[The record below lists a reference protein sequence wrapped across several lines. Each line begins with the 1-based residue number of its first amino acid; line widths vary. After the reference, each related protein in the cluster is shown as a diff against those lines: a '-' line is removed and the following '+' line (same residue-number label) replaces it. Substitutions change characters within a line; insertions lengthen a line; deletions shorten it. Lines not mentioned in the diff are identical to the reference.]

1 MTISFNQI
9 PAGIRVPLF
18 YAEFDNSRAV
28 QGSPSQPHKVLM
40 IGTKLAA
47 GTVAALVPSLI
58 TSIEQAQEYFGVG
71 SLLADMAETFLKGN
85 KTQPLTCVALDE
97 NVAGVKATGKITFT
111 GTPTKA
117 GTASFMIGGR
127 NIQIA
132 VSLVSTPTT
141 IAAALV
147 AAINAETRCLVS
159 AVVNGVNAFEVDLT
173 AKSKGEHG
181 NEIDVRHSYFAGEA
195 LPAGIAAAIT
205 AMNGGTANP
214 DVDSVW
220 TVVGD
225 TQYLSMVSP
234 YTDSQN
240 IGKME
245 AELANRFGPLTMNDG
260 YAHYGK
266 RGSLSTLLALGDSR
280 NSQFTVI
287 MASLGPSSPWQF
299 AAALAA
305 QVAASAEIDPARPFQ
320 TLPMVGILAPKES
333 ELFTLQERDLLLHD
347 GISTFIVDSGSNVLV
362 EGVITTFQENA
373 FGSPDTS
380 YLYLNTPL
388 TLSLLRFQAKARITS
403 KYGRHK
409 LANDGTRFG
418 AGQAIVTPN
427 VIKAEFIALFR
438 EWEEAGLVEGFDQF
452 KSELIVERNAS
463 NPNRLDV
470 LLPPD
475 LVNQLIVV
483 GTKIQFLL

>member
-9 PAGIRVPLF
+9 PAGLRVPLF

-28 QGSPSQPHKVLM
+28 QGSPTQPHKVLM
-40 IGTKLAA
+40 IGQRRSA
-47 GTVAALVPSLI
+47 GTVLEKVPTLV
-58 TSIEQAQEYFGVG
+58 TSIEQAQQFFGIG
-71 SLLADMAETFLKGN
+71 SVLADMAETFLKGN
-85 KTQPLTCVALDE
+85 RSQALTCVALDDLL
-97 NVAGVKATGKITFT
+97 AGVAATGKIAFT

-117 GTASFMIGGR
+117 GVLSFMIGGR
-127 NIQIA
+127 NVQIA
-132 VSLVSTPTT
+132 VSTSSTPASLATAL
-141 IAAALV
+141 AAA
-147 AAINAETRCLVS
+147 IQAETRCVAS
-159 AVVNGVNAFEVDLT
+159 AAVNGTNNFEVDLT
-173 AKSKGEHG
+173 AKNKGTHG
-181 NEIDVRHSYFAGEA
+181 NEIDVRHSYFDGESVPTG
-195 LPAGIAAAIT
+195 LTVTIT
-205 AMNGGTANP
+205 AFSGGAGNP
-214 DVDSVW
+214 DVDGVW
-220 TVVGD
+220 PVIGD
-225 TQYLSMVSP
+225 VQYLSIVSAF
-234 YTDSQN
+234 TDAQN
-240 IGKME
+240 IGKVE
-245 AELANRFGPLTMNDG
+245 AELTSRFGPLKMNDG
-260 YAHYGK
+260 YGLYGK
-266 RGSLSTLLALGDSR
+266 RGTLSELLTLGDSR
-280 NSQFTVI
+280 NSQFTTI

-320 TLPMVGILAPKES
+320 TLPMVGIFAPKQS
-333 ELFTLQERDLLLHD
+333 ELFTLEERDLLLHD
-347 GISTFIVDSGSNVLV
+347 GISTFMVDSGSNVLI
-362 EGVITTFQENA
+362 EGVITTYQENA

-388 TLSLLRFQAKARITS
+388 TLSLLRYQARARITS

-452 KSELIVERNAS
+452 KAELIVERNAS
-463 NPNRLDV
+463 NPNRVDV

-475 LVNQLIVV
+475 LVNQLVVV